1 MAKRRA
7 MAQRTPDGAA
17 KPIANDKPNVC
28 KKGATKPPHL
38 ADAMDAAAHDWHVAQ
53 TKAIRQDLKGKTH
66 MEKKNMN
73 IEDLYSY
80 AVERAGVNG
89 AAAAALQESLTEL
102 QAKYEELQSVPSGRR
117 ADPLYSA
124 GQSVLQ
130 WWSNWFSKGG
140 DAPKQYNKKN
150 RPSWF
155 SGEVANPAVFVE
167 DYKYAGMLYTGWA
180 YPTH

>member
-1 MAKRRA
+1 

-28 KKGATKPPHL
+28 IKGATKPPHL

-66 MEKKNMN
+66 MENKGMKR
-73 IEDLYSY
+73 EDHISH
-80 AVERAGVNG
+80 AVQRAEVNG

-124 GQSVLQ
+124 GQFVLQ

-155 SGEVANPAVFVE
+155 SGEVVSPAVFVE

>member
-7 MAQRTPDGAA
+7 RAQRTPDGAA
-17 KPIANDKPNVC
+17 KPIANKNPNVC
-28 KKGATKPPHL
+28 IQGATKRWHK
-38 ADAMDAAAHDWHVAQ
+38 ADKMDAAAHDWHVAQ
-53 TKAIRQDLKGKTH
+53 TKVIRQGLKAKIY

-102 QAKYEELQSVPSGRR
+102 QAKYEELQSVPSDRR

-130 WWSNWFSKGG
+130 WWSPWFSQGG

-155 SGEVANPAVFVE
+155 SSEVVNPAVLVE

-180 YPTH
+180 YATH